1 MRSAIRMLAADLVRL
16 IHYALLPVVASGPF
30 LPRKYVPYYL
40 IFVWLIFLD
49 WNDFDGVCTLTRIEH
64 WLRTGIWASKSPIEG
79 GPEFFRP
86 ILLRLGFSLDR
97 YEAERLNNFIF
108 LMFWGITFIKYVW
121 ITEN

>member
-1 MRSAIRMLAADLVRL
+1 MRFAIRMLAADLVRL
-16 IHYALLPVVASGPF
+16 VHYALLPVVVSGPF

-49 WNDFDGVCTLTRIEH
+49 WNDFDGMCILTRIEH

-86 ILLRLGFSLDR
+86 ILLRLGFRLDR
-97 YEAERLNNFIF
+97 YEADRLNNFVF

-121 ITEN
+121 ITGK

>member
-1 MRSAIRMLAADLVRL
+1 MRDFLADIVRL

-30 LPRKYVPYYL
+30 ISRKYVPYYL

-49 WNDFDGVCTLTRIEH
+49 WNDFNGMCTLTQIEH
-64 WLRTGIWASKSPIEG
+64 WLRTGEWTSKSPIEG

-86 ILLRLGFSLDR
+86 ILLRSGFSLDR

-108 LMFWGITFIKYVW
+108 LIFWGITFIKYVW
-121 ITEN
+121 FPGK